1 MELVGRKQHGE
12 HDYEE
17 DVKIGTQPTIY
28 HRSSFS
34 TILRS
39 YVVQQLVGEAASVPS
54 LLFLS
59 CFLTNLGDSMEHA
72 EIFFERK
79 KEAKL
84 FLFASFLIS
93 KKVEG
98 SLTNDLRSDSG
109 ATPCAS
115 FCFVGHHLNDI
126 YIQKQRGKQ
135 HLPRH
140 FAPCF
145 LAFQT
150 RHTVSGRRSS
160 LPSASCCRFEI
171 EISRWITPDTHV
183 SLLVSLSLSF
193 FFPFF

>member
-39 YVVQQLVGEAASVPS
+39 YVVQQPVGEAASVPS

-98 SLTNDLRSDSG
+98 SLTNDLRSRFGSDTLRFLLFRRPPPERYIYTETARQ
-109 ATPCAS
+109 ATP
-115 FCFVGHHLNDI
+115 
-126 YIQKQRGKQ
+126 
-135 HLPRH
+135 
-140 FAPCF
+140 APPLCPVF
-145 LAFQT
+145 PCLSNAT
-150 RHTVSGRRSS
+150 HRERS
-160 LPSASCCRFEI
+160 
-171 EISRWITPDTHV
+171 
-183 SLLVSLSLSF
+183 
-193 FFPFF
+193 